1 MFLKICM
8 LLDSLAISIRYWT
21 RNTDPSYDA
30 CIEQLL
36 FVRRESIY
44 ERILSYNVPVM
55 EDYIIVLM
63 QALQSGYPDI
73 PSMH

>member
-1 MFLKICM
+1 MFLIICI

-36 FVRRESIY
+36 FVRRESVY
-44 ERILSYNVPVM
+44 ERILSYSVPVM
-55 EDYIIVLM
+55 EDYIIFTM
-63 QALQSGYPDI
+63 QAFQSGYPDI
-73 PSMH
+73 PGMH